1 VTVERAPTPPLDETT
16 GPGHTAGGG
25 WRVWAMIGG
34 TVLAAAAL
42 LSQVPSLSA
51 LWDTVR
57 HATWWWLLLAVVFT
71 LGNRVGYALA
81 LMGSVAQRLP
91 FLRSV
96 EALLAAAFSNLALPG
111 IGGTAV
117 QVRYLQLQ
125 GVDLAS
131 AVAAGAVLANVA
143 NVVVQGA
150 LFLVALLVS
159 SADFDTGK
167 IDVDNV
173 VSVVLDVVALVA
185 VVVGVLFGVAR
196 FRRRVLPP
204 VRRGLHTVAAAMRS
218 PRQIALLVVGNLMA
232 VLMSTLCLWASVEAY
247 GGHVPYWP
255 LLVANVVVGTVA
267 SLIPVP
273 GGNTL
278 VSAVG
283 LSTALVAFGLS
294 ETVAVAAVI
303 SQQLIATYLPA
314 LPGWFATNDM
324 LRRGLL

>member
-1 VTVERAPTPPLDETT
+1 MVTSEARGSLETRQNT
-16 GPGHTAGGG
+16 RGAA
-25 WRVWAMIGG
+25 WRVWAMVAG
-34 TVLAAAAL
+34 TLLAAAAL
-42 LSQVPSLSA
+42 LSQLPSLSV
-51 LWDTVR
+51 LWETIR
-57 HATWWWLLLAVVFT
+57 GATWWWLVIAVAFT
-71 LGNRVGYALA
+71 LGNKVGYALA
-81 LMGSVAQRLP
+81 LMGSVSERLP

-111 IGGTAV
+111 IGGTTV

-150 LFLVALLVS
+150 LFVVALLI
-159 SADFDTGK
+159 AAPEFDAGK
-167 IDVDNV
+167 IDVDHV
-173 VSVVLDVVALVA
+173 VSILMDVVLLAAIAVA
-185 VVVGVLFGVAR
+185 VVFGVAR

-204 VRRGLHTVAAAMRS
+204 TRRGLHTIAVALRS
-218 PRQIALLVVGNLMA
+218 PRQVALLVVGNVMA
-232 VLMSTLCLWASVEAY
+232 AAMAALCLYACVEAY
-247 GGHVPYWP
+247 GGGVSYWP
-255 LLVANVVVGTVA
+255 LLTTNIVVGTVA

-278 VSAVG
+278 VSTIG
-283 LSTALVAFGLS
+283 LSTALVAFGLP
-294 ETVAVAAVI
+294 EPVAVAAVI

-324 LRRGLL
+324 LRHRLL